1 MTGWLIA
8 AGGGLLAIL
17 VAYMRGRLA
26 GASKERDKARD
37 EELAAREIAAEVDN
51 DVGAMPPDAARKE
64 LGKWSK

>member
-17 VAYMRGRLA
+17 IAYMRGRLA
-26 GASKERDKARD
+26 GAAKERNKARD
-37 EELAAREIAAEVDN
+37 EELAARQIADEVDN

-64 LGKWSK
+64 LGKWSR